1 MKKGILELL
10 DIDIK
15 NKRVISVVGGGG
27 KTSLIFRLTEE
38 LVSLGK
44 RVIVTTTTHMA
55 YEPERP
61 FSENGEPE
69 KVREDIRK
77 AGYTV
82 AGTLEEQNS
91 GRNQRDSDADS
102 DTSGVRTERE
112 ESFVCKI
119 RGLPPE
125 RLQALQKECDILLI
139 EADGAKRL
147 PLKVPAGWEPVIPDM
162 TDLVVG
168 VTGLD
173 CLGKRIMDTSHRP
186 ELTAKFLGKDIRE
199 KVTEEDVAEIAGS
212 FLALRKNVGKREYRV
227 FLNKTD
233 TLEDPKAAD
242 RIIEKLKK
250 EKVYAA
256 CGSLKYDMQ
265 KKLAIVILAAGN
277 SRRFG
282 KNKLLY
288 PIEGIPMYRRAF
300 RKTLLVQKKMKEQI
314 LSVAVVTQYQE
325 IMDAAEKLGIK
336 TVLNPHPEEG
346 ISSSMKLGLF
356 PEADACLFMVADQPW
371 LSAETLEGL
380 IRRFLG
386 SSKGMA
392 AVSKNGEPGNP
403 CIFSRKYYD
412 RLMELTGDKGGKRVL
427 KAHPEDV
434 VLYEIENEKELTD
447 VDQPL

>member
-1 MKKGILELL
+1 MSILELL
-10 DIDIK
+10 DIDPQN
-15 NKRVISVVGGGG
+15 NKVISVVGGGG

-44 RVIVTTTTHMA
+44 KVIVTTTTHMK

-61 FSENGEPE
+61 FSENGELE
-69 KVREDIRK
+69 KVREDLRGT
-77 AGYTV
+77 GYTV
-82 AGTLEEQNS
+82 AGIPEERKN
-91 GRNQRDSDADS
+91 GRSQRSFGAGGDAS
-102 DTSGVRTERE
+102 YIRTGRE
-112 ESFVCKI
+112 ETSVCKI
-119 RGLPPE
+119 QGLPTE
-125 RLQALQKECDILLI
+125 RLQILQKECDILLI

-147 PLKVPAGWEPVIPDM
+147 PLKVPADWEPVIPEM

-173 CLGKRIMDTSHRP
+173 CLGKRILDTCHRP
-186 ELTAKFLGKDIRE
+186 ELTSDFLGKDIRE
-199 KVTEEDVAEIAGS
+199 KVTEEDVAKIAGS
-212 FLALRKNVGKREYRV
+212 SSGLRKNVGNREYRV

-233 TLEDPKAAD
+233 VPEDPKAAD

-250 EKVYAA
+250 EKIYAA
-256 CGSLKYDMQ
+256 AGSLKHKRAY
-265 KKLAIVILAAGN
+265 KLAIVILAAGN

-282 KNKLLY
+282 EENKLMY
-288 PIEGIPMYRRAF
+288 PVEGIPMYQRAF
-300 RKTLLVQKKMKEQI
+300 HKTLLVQNKMKEQI
-314 LSVAVVTQYQE
+314 LSVAVVTQYPE
-325 IMDAAEKLGIK
+325 IMAEAEKVGIK

-371 LSAETLEGL
+371 LRVETLEGL

-392 AVSKNGEPGNP
+392 AVAKNGEPGNP

-447 VDQPL
+447 VDLPL